1 MNKLIRKITI
11 AVSERDD
18 CGRLTTPTTAS
29 PTPPDRSW
37 ADSSEVSSEYS
48 DAGRIAGIIIGVL
61 FLAAFIIGP
70 ICALAVCGRCKMS
83 SAQTSGRAQSNHVT
97 TYPVQQYAQYPH
109 VGHDSVTV
117 SLGDSSLQ
125 TQQHALAD
133 APPSYVECM
142 AKPISDN
149 QYLPSPP
156 AYENLG
162 FGDKTE
168 SGVNPGT

>member
-1 MNKLIRKITI
+1 M
-11 AVSERDD
+11 SQRDD
-18 CGRLTTPTTAS
+18 CRELTTSTTAAHT
-29 PTPPDRSW
+29 TPPGRAR
-37 ADSSEVSSEYS
+37 ADSSDESSES
-48 DAGRIAGIIIGVL
+48 SAAGRIAGIVIGVL
-61 FLAAFIIGP
+61 FLATFIIGP

-83 SAQTSGRAQSNHVT
+83 SAQTNENAHSNHVT

-109 VGHDSVTV
+109 AGHDSVAV

-168 SGVNPGT
+168 STVNPGT